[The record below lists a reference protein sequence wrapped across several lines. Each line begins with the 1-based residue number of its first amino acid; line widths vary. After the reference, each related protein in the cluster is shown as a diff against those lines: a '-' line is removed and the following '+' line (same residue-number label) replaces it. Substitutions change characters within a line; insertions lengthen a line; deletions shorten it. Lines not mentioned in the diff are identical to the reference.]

1 VTITSES
8 LQPKPAI
15 PFSGSF
21 YSSVPTLQSVL
32 EPKTPIFLIIRHSP
46 GTLVALTYIPSNAGV
61 RAKTLFAATRST
73 LARELG
79 SEKFATTVFATEEE
93 EIVTE
98 QAWRERDL
106 EGNGSP
112 QAGYEREE
120 LMDDKERELDAVRRA
135 EEEARHGT
143 AGRDVGT
150 GGTLGRVSGYATG
163 GSVDMPMPVDEDVKS
178 SLRSIQDG
186 QLVQLVGSGH
196 WYYYYILCILTS
208 STVYR
213 CPFRNRQTCQCRF
226 KCLSQCCGFQAIGFR
241 AAIQLLPLPRI

>member
-1 VTITSES
+1 MTITSES

-32 EPKTPIFLIIRHSP
+32 EPKTPLFLIIRHSP

-79 SEKFATTVFATEEE
+79 SEKFATTVFATDEE

-98 QAWRERDL
+98 KAWRERDL
-106 EGNGSP
+106 EGNGDS
-112 QAGYEREE
+112 QAGYQRED

-150 GGTLGRVSGYATG
+150 GGTLGRASGYATG
-163 GSVDMPMPVDEDVKS
+163 GSVDMPMPVDEDVKT

-186 QLVQLVGSGH
+186 QLVQLVGSSH
-196 WYYYYILCILTS
+196 WYENKNTDFMYSLSTS
-208 STVYR
+208 V
-213 CPFRNRQTCQCRF
+213 P
-226 KCLSQCCGFQAIGFR
+226 K
-241 AAIQLLPLPRI
+241 P